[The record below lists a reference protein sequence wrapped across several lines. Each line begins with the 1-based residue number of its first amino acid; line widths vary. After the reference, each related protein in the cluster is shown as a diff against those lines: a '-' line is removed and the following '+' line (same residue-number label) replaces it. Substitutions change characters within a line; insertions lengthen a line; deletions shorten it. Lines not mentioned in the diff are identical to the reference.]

1 MGNIDLL
8 EAYDKY
14 LSSVS
19 GIKEG
24 KQCRAT
30 WSQGWGTIL

>member
-14 LSSVS
+14 LSSVNR
-19 GIKEG
+19 IKEAKNSG
-24 KQCRAT
+24 HLEP
-30 WSQGWGTIL
+30 GLV